1 MTPVPFDPAAI
12 LAERQERDRFLAE
25 HYASPIPEDLQ
36 SDFKGADYYEI
47 DARFAFSA
55 TFHGSSDS
63 LAILSSSGA
72 TSDYHSV
79 GVLAVTIEGQPYEL
93 TVLDDGDGGAFLAF
107 GDDTNGTT
115 TYGGGR
121 YLFVEIGDGADAT
134 IDFNRA
140 TNAYCAYDE
149 EFSCPL
155 PPPGNRIDAPIEA
168 GERMFLGRA
177 G

>member
-25 HYASPIPEDLQ
+25 HYASPIPEEVQ
-36 SDFKGADYYEI
+36 GDFTGVDYYEL

-55 TFHGSSDS
+55 TLQGSSDS
-63 LAILSSSGA
+63 VPILSSSGA
-72 TSDYHSV
+72 TSDYHTV
-79 GVLAVTIEGQPYEL
+79 GVLAVTIQGRPYEL
-93 TVLDDGDGGAFLAF
+93 TVLDDGDGGAFIAF
-107 GDDTNGTT
+107 GDETNGTT

-121 YLFVEIGDGADAT
+121 YLFVEIGEGADVT

-155 PPPGNRIDAPIEA
+155 PPPGNHINAAIEA
-168 GERMFLGRA
+168 GERIYRDRA
-177 G
+177 L